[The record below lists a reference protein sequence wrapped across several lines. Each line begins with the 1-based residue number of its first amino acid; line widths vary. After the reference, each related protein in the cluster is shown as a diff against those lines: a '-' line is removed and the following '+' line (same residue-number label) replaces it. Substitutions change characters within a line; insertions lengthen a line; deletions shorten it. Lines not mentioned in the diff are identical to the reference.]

1 MSRTGQTVR
10 MWRTSSYSGSSGG
23 ACVEVGALWRKSSH
37 SGDTGGECVEVAAL
51 SPSVA
56 VRDSKNPDGPM
67 LTFDNATWAAFT
79 SVIKAGRHDLG

>member
-1 MSRTGQTVR
+1 

-37 SGDTGGECVEVAAL
+37 SGDTGGQCVEVAAL

-56 VRDSKNPDGPM
+56 VRDSKDPDGPM
-67 LTFDNATWAAFT
+67 LSFDAAAWASFT
-79 SVIKAGRHDLG
+79 GAIKAGGLGLD